1 MAPLEYGKISAA
13 PMSWRRE
20 AKGLSEFLGS
30 ASIDAAILNVNV
42 AGERVYTVEHEF
54 VYAAAYGPGGW
65 PSSMANVRRF
75 RTAGADA
82 CGAIQDTG
90 A

>member
-1 MAPLEYGKISAA
+1 MAARGERAF
-13 PMSWRRE
+13 R
-20 AKGLSEFLGS
+20 FLGS

-65 PSSMANVRRF
+65 PSSMATVRRF
-75 RTAGADA
+75 RSRFSGTAGADA
-82 CGAIQDTG
+82 CGAIQDSG